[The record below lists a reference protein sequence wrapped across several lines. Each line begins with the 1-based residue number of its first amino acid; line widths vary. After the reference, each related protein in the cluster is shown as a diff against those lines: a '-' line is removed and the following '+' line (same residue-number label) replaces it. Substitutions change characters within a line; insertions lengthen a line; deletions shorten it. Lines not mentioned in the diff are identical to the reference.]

1 MIGAF
6 GQGLSNGLMNSRRNV
21 ENRSVYTTNTSQ
33 TPPWL
38 DPNTTDQQ
46 VGISPGK
53 VWQTQPQGSFAPV
66 GDVLTLIKTGDGEF
80 VLSGANAQRLLM
92 EYFEQAPELW
102 LRLMAVKAEEEENG

>member
-1 MIGAF
+1 MG
-6 GQGLSNGLMNSRRNV
+6 S
-21 ENRSVYTTNTSQ
+21 SVIQ
-33 TPPWL
+33 PP
-38 DPNTTDQQ
+38 
-46 VGISPGK
+46 
-53 VWQTQPQGSFAPV
+53 QPQIPITPV